1 MRDPNSAGNKKP
13 EEKKFHQL
21 GLVALWQVRLKRAR
35 YEKCAT
41 GYCGTTWLICAEI
54 LLRIIF
60 TIIFMQSRGKL
71 KGQKFWAAVGAS
83 PENISAH
90 RPKIFLDIL
99 RKYSSGI
106 CWKYFWASPGN
117 ILAGLE
123 QFLCNATNQVWQI
136 RLWGLQPAWHIYCPG
151 KFETLVNLSFHSY
164 IFFSQSLQKQSDF
177 EMSRL
182 IFKKLQLLQFVGF
195 VFVNQIKSWISEQLS
210 IPITHPRRCL
220 WHLHAGDH
228 NTYISITVCGPW
240 SIRIS

>member
-1 MRDPNSAGNKKP
+1 MPFWVIIVMVAELRKMRDPNSAGNKKP

-35 YEKCAT
+35 YEKCAS

-54 LLRIIF
+54 LL
-60 TIIFMQSRGKL
+60 TIIFMQSRGQL

-90 RPKIFLDIL
+90 HPKIFLDIPQ
-99 RKYSSGI
+99 KYSSGI

-136 RLWGLQPAWHIYCPG
+136 RLWGLQPVWHIYCPG

-164 IFFSQSLQKQSDF
+164 IFSLAEFTKTVGFWNVAVDLQKVA
-177 EMSRL
+177 
-182 IFKKLQLLQFVGF
+182 I
-195 VFVNQIKSWISEQLS
+195 
-210 IPITHPRRCL
+210 
-220 WHLHAGDH
+220 AA
-228 NTYISITVCGPW
+228 VCGICICVFSWYLQWFENYILAATIGFPVFGG
-240 SIRIS
+240 SLAFSMHR